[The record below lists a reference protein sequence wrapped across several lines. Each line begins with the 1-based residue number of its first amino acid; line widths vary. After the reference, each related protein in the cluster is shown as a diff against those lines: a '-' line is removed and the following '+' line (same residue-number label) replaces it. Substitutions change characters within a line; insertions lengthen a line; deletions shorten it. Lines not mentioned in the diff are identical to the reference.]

1 MRKLQSVRMQYAM
14 LPTLP
19 AEHPLTETEIRAD
32 PGRAFSLEAPE
43 DRMSITTDRGADIH
57 KGTDGGGTFD
67 WIPCICHILNTAV
80 DYALTGI
87 WHTEFLASTTC
98 PGQATA

>member
-1 MRKLQSVRMQYAM
+1 MHYAM

-32 PGRAFSLEAPE
+32 PGRAFNLEAPE

-80 DYALTGI
+80 DYALTESGI
-87 WHTEFLASTTC
+87 LNFLLPLCALAKQLRKS
-98 PGQATA
+98 PLL